1 MNWYVIYTKSRYGKA
16 VADKLALLG
25 IEVYCPLL
33 KRKKL
38 WSDRWKWV
46 EEPLFRSYCFVSLEE
61 KDKDLVFSVPGVVRY
76 VYHCG
81 QPATIREKE
90 MNLLKK
96 WLNEYDHDSLEAGNL
111 NVNDRIR
118 IRSGALLDKE
128 AKVLVSK
135 GNYAL
140 LLLEDIGLQVKVDLR
155 KNIVEKLQVS

>member
-1 MNWYVIYTKSRYGKA
+1 MNWYVLYTKSRNEKA
-16 VADKLALLG
+16 VADKLALSG

-33 KRKKL
+33 RRKKL

-46 EEPLFRSYCFVSLEE
+46 EEPLFRSYCFVSLE
-61 KDKDLVFSVPGVVRY
+61 DKDRDSVFSVSGVVRY

-81 QPATIREKE
+81 KPAIIREKE
-90 MNLLKK
+90 MELLKN
-96 WLNEYDHDSLEAGNL
+96 WLMQYDHKSIESGNL

-118 IRSGALLDKE
+118 IRSGALMDKE
-128 AKVLVSK
+128 AEVLESK

-140 LLLEDIGLQVKVDLR
+140 LLLEDLGLQVKVDLR

>member
-1 MNWYVIYTKSRYGKA
+1 MNWYVIYTKSRYEKA

>member
-1 MNWYVIYTKSRYGKA
+1 MNWYVLYTKSRYEKA
-16 VADKLALLG
+16 VADKLALLD
-25 IEVYCPLL
+25 IDVYCPLL

-46 EEPLFRSYCFVSLEE
+46 EEPLFRSYCFVSLE
-61 KDKDLVFSVPGVVRY
+61 DQDRDRVFLVPGVVRY

-81 QPATIREKE
+81 KPAIIREKE

-96 WLNEYDHDSLEAGNL
+96 WLIEYDHDSIEAGNL

-118 IRSGALLDKE
+118 IRSGALMDKE
-128 AKVLVSK
+128 AEVLESK

-140 LLLEDIGLQVKVDLR
+140 LLLEDLGLQVKVDLR

>member
-1 MNWYVIYTKSRYGKA
+1 MNWYVLYTKSRYEKA

-46 EEPLFRSYCFVSLEE
+46 EEPLFRSYCFVSLE
-61 KDKDLVFSVPGVVRY
+61 DKARDSVFTVPGVVRY

-81 QPATIREKE
+81 KPAIIREKE
-90 MNLLKK
+90 MDLLKS
-96 WLNEYDHDSLEAGNL
+96 WLMQYDHDSIEAGNL

-118 IRSGALLDKE
+118 IRSGALMDKE
-128 AKVLVSK
+128 AEVLESK

-140 LLLEDIGLQVKVDLR
+140 LLLEDLGLQVKVDLR
-155 KNIVEKLQVS
+155 KNIVEKIQVS

>member
-1 MNWYVIYTKSRYGKA
+1 MNWYVIYTKSRYEKA
-16 VADKLALLG
+16 VADKLSLLG

-90 MNLLKK
+90 MNLLKN
-96 WLNEYDHDSLEAGNL
+96 WLMEYDHDSIEATNL
-111 NVNDRIR
+111 NVNDQIR
-118 IRSGALLDKE
+118 IRSGALMDKE
-128 AKVLVSK
+128 AQVLESK

-140 LLLEDIGLQVKVDLR
+140 LLLKDLGLQVRVDLR
-155 KNIVEKLQVS
+155 KNVIEKLIAS

>member
-1 MNWYVIYTKSRYGKA
+1 MKWYVIYTKSRSEKI
-16 VADKLALLG
+16 VADKLTKAG
-25 IEVYCPLL
+25 VEVFCPFL

-46 EEPLFRSYCFVSLEE
+46 EEPLFRSYCFVRLEDWQRE
-61 KDKDLVFSVPGVVRY
+61 QVFTVPGVVRY
-76 VYHCG
+76 VFHCG
-81 QPATIREKE
+81 KPASIREKE

-135 GNYAL
+135 DNYAL
-140 LLLEDIGLQVKVDLR
+140 LLLEDLGLQVKVDLR

>member
-1 MNWYVIYTKSRYGKA
+1 MNWYVLYTKSRCEKA
-16 VADKLALLG
+16 VADKLALSG

-46 EEPLFRSYCFVSLEE
+46 EEPLFRSYCFVSVE
-61 KDKDLVFSVPGVVRY
+61 DKDRDIVFKVPGVVQY

-81 QPATIREKE
+81 KPAIIREEE
-90 MNLLKK
+90 MGLLKS
-96 WLNEYDHDSLEAGNL
+96 WLMQYDHNSIEAGNL

-118 IRSGALLDKE
+118 IRSGALMDRE
-128 AKVLVSK
+128 AEVLENK

-140 LLLEDIGLQVKVDLR
+140 LLLEDLGLQVKVDLR